1 MRHEVDLEVGGR
13 RLSLETGRIAK
24 QADGAVVVK
33 YNDTVVLVTAVSAHS
48 MREGQD
54 FFPLTV
60 EYQEK
65 AFATGKIPGGFFK
78 REGRQSADEIL
89 TCRVIDRP
97 IRPLFPEG
105 YMYETQIIATVLSA
119 DRAGAPDVASLIG
132 ASAAVHISN
141 IPFDGPIA
149 GVRVGRIGGKLVANP
164 SLDDLEGS
172 DLNVLMA
179 AKRDSIVMVEG
190 GGNQIP
196 EDELLEALY
205 FGHDQIVP
213 IIAMQDELRKLAG
226 NKEKRA
232 FVPPS
237 ISDSVLEQVRKIAE
251 PLLRKAYSFTA
262 KQERYANL
270 DLAKAEFKATISE
283 DLAAH
288 GSEVSRA
295 YSRVKEDIVR
305 GDIVEHSKRVDGRTL
320 DVVRPITIETGIL
333 PRTHGS
339 ALFTRGE
346 TQSIVVAT
354 LGTSADVQRIDAL
367 LGDIKKRFM
376 LHYNFPPYSV
386 GETKMLRSAGR
397 REIGHGALAERA
409 LLPVLPTQEEFPY
422 TLRVVSEIT
431 ESNGSSSM
439 ASVCGASLSL
449 MDAGVPIKAS
459 VAGVAMGLIAE
470 NGKFSVLTDI
480 LGDEDHLGDMD
491 FKVAGTKKGVTAVQM
506 DIKIAG
512 IPREVMKDALIKA
525 RAARLHILGE
535 MDKAIEG
542 PRGQMSQHA
551 PRIETLHIHPD
562 KIRDL
567 IGPGG
572 KVIRSIVERTG
583 CKIDVSDDGTVL
595 VASSDGVAMREALDI
610 IAGITASPEVG
621 RIYNGT
627 VRRIADFGAF
637 VEILPGTD
645 GLLHVS
651 QIDEQRVE
659 QVRDFLKEGDKIPV
673 KVLEVDRSGKI
684 RLSLKEAKREL
695 ASQQEKASA

>member
-1 MRHEVDLEVGGR
+1 
-13 RLSLETGRIAK
+13 
-24 QADGAVVVK
+24 
-33 YNDTVVLVTAVSAHS
+33 
-48 MREGQD
+48 
-54 FFPLTV
+54 
-60 EYQEK
+60 
-65 AFATGKIPGGFFK
+65 
-78 REGRQSADEIL
+78 
-89 TCRVIDRP
+89 
-97 IRPLFPEG
+97 
-105 YMYETQIIATVLSA
+105 
-119 DRAGAPDVASLIG
+119 
-132 ASAAVHISN
+132 
-141 IPFDGPIA
+141 
-149 GVRVGRIGGKLVANP
+149 
-164 SLDDLEGS
+164 
-172 DLNVLMA
+172 
-179 AKRDSIVMVEG
+179 
-190 GGNQIP
+190 
-196 EDELLEALY
+196 
-205 FGHDQIVP
+205 
-213 IIAMQDELRKLAG
+213 
-226 NKEKRA
+226 
-232 FVPPS
+232 
-237 ISDSVLEQVRKIAE
+237 
-251 PLLRKAYSFTA
+251 
-262 KQERYANL
+262 
-270 DLAKAEFKATISE
+270 
-283 DLAAH
+283 
-288 GSEVSRA
+288 
-295 YSRVKEDIVR
+295 
-305 GDIVEHSKRVDGRTL
+305 
-320 DVVRPITIETGIL
+320 
-333 PRTHGS
+333 
-339 ALFTRGE
+339 
-346 TQSIVVAT
+346 
-354 LGTSADVQRIDAL
+354 
-367 LGDIKKRFM
+367 
-376 LHYNFPPYSV
+376 
-386 GETKMLRSAGR
+386 
-397 REIGHGALAERA
+397 
-409 LLPVLPTQEEFPY
+409 
-422 TLRVVSEIT
+422 
-431 ESNGSSSM
+431 
-439 ASVCGASLSL
+439 
-449 MDAGVPIKAS
+449 
-459 VAGVAMGLIAE
+459 MGLIAE

>member
-1 MRHEVDLEVGGR
+1 MRHEVALEVGGR
-13 RLSLETGRIAK
+13 GLCPHPGCTPPPPAGGVGVSYTHPRA
-24 QADGAVVVK
+24 
-33 YNDTVVLVTAVSAHS
+33 LVTAVSAHS

-65 AFATGKIPGGFFK
+65 AFAAGKIPGGFFK
-78 REGRQSADEIL
+78 REGRQGADEIL
-89 TCRVIDRP
+89 VCRCIDRP
-97 IRPLFPEG
+97 MRPLFPEG

-119 DRAGAPDVASLIG
+119 DRSGAPDVISLIG
-132 ASAAVHISN
+132 ASAAVHLSN
-141 IPFDGPIA
+141 IPFDGPIG
-149 GVRVGRIGGKLVANP
+149 GVRVGRVGGKLVANP
-164 SLDDLEGS
+164 SVDDLESS
-172 DLNVLMA
+172 DINLLIA

-190 GGNQIP
+190 GGNQVP

-205 FGHDQIVP
+205 FGHDQILP
-213 IIAMQDELRKLAG
+213 IIKMQDELRSLAG
-226 NKEKRA
+226 KAKRD
-232 FVPPS
+232 FVPPAL
-237 ISDSVLEQVRKIAE
+237 SDDVLARVRELAE
-251 PLLRKAYSFTA
+251 PHLRKAYSFTE
-262 KQERYANL
+262 KLERYAQLNV
-270 DLAKAEFKATISE
+270 AKAEFKASVPD

-305 GDIVEHSKRVDGRTL
+305 GDIVEHGKRVDGRTL
-320 DVVRPITIETGIL
+320 DVVRPIDIETGIL
-333 PRTHGS
+333 PRCHGS

-367 LGDIKKRFM
+367 LGDVRKRFM

-386 GETKMLRSAGR
+386 GEVKMLRSAGR

-409 LLPVLPTQEEFPY
+409 ISAVLPSAEEFPY
-422 TLRVVSEIT
+422 VVRVVSEIT

-439 ASVCGASLSL
+439 ATVCGASLSL
-449 MDAGVPIKAS
+449 MDAGVPIKAP

-491 FKVAGTKKGVTAVQM
+491 FKVAGTKTGVTAVQM

-512 IPREVMKDALIKA
+512 IPKEVMRDALYKA
-525 RAARLHILGE
+525 RTARLHILAE
-535 MDKAIEG
+535 MDKALAA
-542 PRGQMSQHA
+542 PRVEMSQHA
-551 PRIETLHIHPD
+551 PRIETLRIHTD

-572 KVIRSIVERTG
+572 KVIRGIVEQTG
-583 CKIDVSDDGTVL
+583 CKIDVSDDGTVM

-610 IAGITASPEVG
+610 IAGICQSPEVG

-651 QIDEQRVE
+651 QIDEKRVE
-659 QVRDFLKEGDKIPV
+659 NVRDFLKEGDKIPV
-673 KVLEVDRSGKI
+673 KVLEVDRQGKI
-684 RLSLKEAKREL
+684 RLSLREARREL
-695 ASQQEKASA
+695 AEKENA

>member
-1 MRHEVDLEVGGR
+1 MRHEVALEVGGR

-65 AFATGKIPGGFFK
+65 AFAAGKIPGGFFK

-172 DLNVLMA
+172 DLNILMA

-213 IIAMQDELRKLAG
+213 IVALQDELRKLAG

-232 FVPPS
+232 FVPPA
-237 ISDSVLEQVRKIAE
+237 ISDSVLDQVRKIAE

-270 DLAKAEFKATISE
+270 DIAKAEFKALIPE

-305 GDIVEHSKRVDGRTL
+305 GDIVEHGKRVDGRTL

-339 ALFTRGE
+339 TLFTRGE

-367 LGDIKKRFM
+367 LGDVKKRFM

-449 MDAGVPIKAS
+449 MDAGVPIKAA

-491 FKVAGTKKGVTAVQM
+491 FKVAGTKTGVTAVQM

-542 PRGQMSQHA
+542 PRGEMSQHA
-551 PRIETLHIHPD
+551 PRIETLRIHPD

-572 KVIRSIVERTG
+572 KVIRGIVEQTG
-583 CKIDVSDDGTVL
+583 AKIDVSDDGTVL
-595 VASSDGVAMREALDI
+595 VASSDGNAMRQALDI
-610 IAGITASPEVG
+610 IQGITASPEVG

-651 QIDEQRVE
+651 QIDEKRVE

>member
-1 MRHEVDLEVGGR
+1 MRHEVALEVGGR

-65 AFATGKIPGGFFK
+65 AFAAGKIPGGFFK

-172 DLNVLMA
+172 DLNILMA

-213 IIAMQDELRKLAG
+213 IVALQDELRKLAG

-232 FVPPS
+232 FVPPA
-237 ISDSVLEQVRKIAE
+237 ISDSVLDQVRKIAE

-270 DLAKAEFKATISE
+270 DLAKAEFKALIPE
-283 DLAAH
+283 DLAAL

-305 GDIVEHSKRVDGRTL
+305 GDIVEKGKRVDGRTL

-339 ALFTRGE
+339 TLFTRGE

-367 LGDIKKRFM
+367 LGDVKKRFM

-449 MDAGVPIKAS
+449 MDAGVPIKAA

-491 FKVAGTKKGVTAVQM
+491 FKVAGTKSGVTAVQM

-542 PRGQMSQHA
+542 PRGEMSQHA
-551 PRIETLHIHPD
+551 PRIETLRIHPD

-572 KVIRSIVERTG
+572 KVIRGIVEQTG
-583 CKIDVSDDGTVL
+583 AKIDVSDDGTVL
-595 VASSDGVAMREALDI
+595 VASSDGNAMRQALDI
-610 IAGITASPEVG
+610 IQGITASPEVG

-651 QIDEQRVE
+651 QIDEKRVE
-659 QVRDFLKEGDKIPV
+659 AVRDFLKEGDKIPV